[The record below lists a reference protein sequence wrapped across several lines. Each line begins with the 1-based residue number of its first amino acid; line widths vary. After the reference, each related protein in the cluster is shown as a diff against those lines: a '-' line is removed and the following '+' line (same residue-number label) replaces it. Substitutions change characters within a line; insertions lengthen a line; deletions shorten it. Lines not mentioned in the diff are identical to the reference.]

1 MSQNSSVEY
10 FNQTFS
16 RGFYMNY
23 KLRHLV
29 AATLAG
35 TALLGVGANAF
46 ADTTDDIVN
55 ALIAKGVLTEEE
67 GQLLINSRELEKT
80 AKAKVPAPKFKD
92 GLVFENEDKSTTFQI
107 GGRIHADYRAFNH
120 GNNENQISSNTTAE
134 SDTFDIR
141 RARLEFKGH
150 FYDNF
155 DFLLSADA
163 AGQTN
168 GNTGAILDQAWL
180 NISHYKPVQFRVG
193 QFKVPMSME
202 RKMSSNALDFM
213 ERSQHDTISTYED
226 RGAMIWGVPKDGLTY
241 ALAVVNGEGNK
252 NRNDVDSRVSKP
264 EFQANATIN
273 FAQLMDNKDA
283 VYHLGFGAS
292 TTDISKGNGS
302 NTTAGINST
311 LWFAG
316 GNTARTEARGISY
329 LTMPSINSLKDVSNE
344 ISRQRYNLEAAVAYG
359 PVKVV
364 AEYLRN
370 DFSGDLTSAKSFDNS
385 VKAYYASVLW
395 NISGEKFAD
404 FYKEGIFTAVKPKN
418 NFDFTK
424 FTGGAWQLG
433 ARYSKLDASDFNNA
447 TFASVNGATTTP
459 ANGSVATTNT
469 TNSTFEAD
477 AYTLGL
483 NYIPNPNVRFML
495 NYIKTNFDTPISIEG
510 AKEDSESAITA
521 RAQFTF

>member
-1 MSQNSSVEY
+1 
-10 FNQTFS
+10 
-16 RGFYMNY
+16 MNY

-35 TALLGVGANAF
+35 TVLLGFGANAV

-107 GGRIHADYRAFNH
+107 GGRIHADYRAFDH
-120 GNNENQISSNTTAE
+120 GNNENVLLTTPTNINGNSPQE

-252 NRNDVDSRVSKP
+252 NRNDSDSRVSKP

-302 NTTAGINST
+302 NNPAGVNST
-311 LWFAG
+311 FWFAG

-329 LTMPSINSLKDVSNE
+329 LTMPSINSINGVSNE

-364 AEYLRN
+364 AEYLKN
-370 DFSGDLTSAKSFDNS
+370 DFSGDLKTTSFDKS
-385 VKAYYASVLW
+385 VKAWYASALW
-395 NISGEKFAD
+395 NITGEKFAD

-433 ARYSKLDASDFNNA
+433 ARYSKFDASDFNSSVFA
-447 TFASVNGATTTP
+447 TKVTP
-459 ANGSVATTNT
+459 NNPALKDDVARTD
-469 TNSTFEAD
+469 TNSNTFEAD
-477 AYTLGL
+477 AYTIGL

-495 NYIKTNFDTPISIEG
+495 NYIKTNFDTPILIEG

>member
-1 MSQNSSVEY
+1 
-10 FNQTFS
+10 
-16 RGFYMNY
+16 MNY

-35 TALLGVGANAF
+35 TALLGFGANAF

-80 AKAKVPAPKFKD
+80 ARAKVPAPKFKD

-107 GGRIHADYRAFNH
+107 GGRIHADYRTFDH
-120 GNNENQISSNTTAE
+120 GNNENQTTGNTSNE

-226 RGAMIWGVPKDGLTY
+226 RGAMIWGVPNDGVTY

-252 NRNDVDSRVSKP
+252 NRNDTDSRVSKP
-264 EFQANATIN
+264 EFQANATVN

-292 TTDISKGNGS
+292 TTDISKTGNL
-302 NTTAGINST
+302 AGFPTPNNNT

-316 GNTARTEARGISY
+316 GNQARTEARGVNY
-329 LTMPSINSLKDVSNE
+329 LALPSIGSAANVSNE

-364 AEYLRN
+364 AEYLKN
-370 DFSGDLTSAKSFDNS
+370 DFRGDLTTAKSFDNS

-433 ARYSKLDASDFNNA
+433 ARYSKFDASDFNNS
-447 TFASVNGATTTP
+447 TFVGATA
-459 ANGSVATTNT
+459 ANNVARVATNTATSTN
-469 TNSTFEAD
+469 TFEAD

-483 NYIPNPNVRFML
+483 NYVPNPNVRFML
-495 NYIKTNFDTPISIEG
+495 NYIKTNFDTPILIEG